1 MMDEKMK
8 EQMMDE
14 LEKLGIDKDMV
25 DDNVIQGSKK
35 LMFGAAKVM
44 RGLKAGGMDED
55 DAREKVK
62 MMVEKMTEP
71 EMMKKIEEMLDKKDD
86 WK

>member
-1 MMDEKMK
+1 
-8 EQMMDE
+8 
-14 LEKLGIDKDMV
+14 
-25 DDNVIQGSKK
+25 
-35 LMFGAAKVM
+35 MFGAAKVM